1 MAADE
6 FAVNLLSLRDFQ
18 QRLQPRIEAAYA
30 ALTALT
36 TAPGSD
42 RPALG
47 GFHDAQKTAD
57 RHQDL
62 HDEYVARLRRLVA
75 ALTVAQAAT
84 ARIIESYRTVDEL
97 SGTNARQIAGAL
109 GAVSEALHGG
119 RRDKPSAT

>member
-6 FAVNLLSLRDFQ
+6 FAVDLLSLHDF
-18 QRLQPRIEAAYA
+18 RRSLQPRVEAALA

-47 GFHDAQKTAD
+47 GFHDAQRTAD
-57 RHQDL
+57 RHQEL
-62 HDEYVARLRRLVA
+62 HDEYVARLRRLA
-75 ALTVAQAAT
+75 TALTVAQAAT
-84 ARIIESYRTVDEL
+84 AQIVESYRSVDEL
-97 SGTNARQIAGAL
+97 SETNARRIAGAL

-119 RRDKPSAT
+119 RRDG